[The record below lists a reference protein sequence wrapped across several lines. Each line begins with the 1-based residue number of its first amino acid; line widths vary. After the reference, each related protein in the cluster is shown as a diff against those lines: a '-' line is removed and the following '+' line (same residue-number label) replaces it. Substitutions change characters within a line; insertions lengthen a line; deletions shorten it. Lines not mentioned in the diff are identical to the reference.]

1 MNIILA
7 KGSYMPVYQL
17 ENIKP
22 EIDIS
27 AFIAP
32 NATIIGKT
40 IIKKNAS
47 IWFNTVLRADC
58 DQITI
63 GEDTNIQDLTMCH
76 ADTGQPLTI
85 GNRVTIG
92 HNSILHGCTI
102 EDDCLIGMGVI
113 IMNGAVVRKGSLIA
127 AGTLILENTE
137 IPENSFVAGSPGKI
151 KKEINKDV
159 IAIMRASAKIY
170 KNRSKIYKEPEL
182 FFLSK

>member
-1 MNIILA
+1 MH
-7 KGSYMPVYQL
+7 VYQL

-22 EIDIS
+22 KIDRS

-32 NATIIGKT
+32 NATIIGKI

-47 IWFNTVLRADC
+47 IWFNAVLRADF

-92 HNSILHGCTI
+92 HNSIIHGCTI

-113 IMNGAVVRKGSLIA
+113 IMNGAIIKKGSLIA
-127 AGTLILENTE
+127 AGTIILENTE

-151 KKEINKDV
+151 KKEFDKD
-159 IAIMRASAKIY
+159 IIEIMRASAEIY
-170 KNRSKIYKEPEL
+170 KNRSKAYKDPGL
-182 FFLSK
+182 FILAK